1 MFRNRLEERQD
12 GRRLLE
18 YQTGKKLEGRN
29 RWWRTRKQQK
39 VKKRRYK
46 VFGLLIKRMSD
57 GRQSSL
63 EDMGSSILNK
73 LPVSSSR
80 RQKVMGYLKAK
91 RDEYISGGGGNSD
104 VPEDDFSPAAREL
117 QDQAMQLNEP
127 FPDEKLLLYQSYSRH
142 LDEGGYEVE
151 VRGWLHLPGLPN
163 RKSRIIHSL
172 ARQVAGVG
180 SNNQA
185 PAGPSNTMPG
195 GYVDTSIHPQPRP
208 QRTTTDSLIE
218 LEEDDDEDELRVL
231 AEEVERENQM
241 MDKEKRNQQQQQRP
255 PTLSRTST
263 TSSLASASSTS
274 GQSGHIDE
282 EARLKERLSPFMARP
297 APCRRLLV
305 QIGASAHTTSELK
318 SVRVTTLP
326 SGRFSA
332 RIRVDYEP
340 SIVHVSASE
349 EVIAT
354 EEIMNISPTGVSVIT
369 DIDDTIKKTGITG
382 EKREMFRNVFIRDYD
397 KIGVD
402 GVPKWFQQL
411 NERGVR
417 FHYVSN
423 SPWQLYSSVE
433 DFLKIQGMPPG
444 SVHLKQYSGF
454 LNGLFEP
461 ASERKRTSLYRI
473 FQDFPHRK
481 FILVGD
487 SGEGDLEAYLDI
499 ATQFPKQ
506 VLAIYLRDVTLPL
519 DDKTFHDND
528 MNEFLSQTGYIPKP
542 DEITA
547 YDTPNGRQRRGIGSQ
562 WKSRSTLSLRPPPPN
577 GRSNGTPS
585 PPPPPP
591 PRATT
596 VAQPNLIDLSDEEEK
611 TSTPTAT
618 APPLPARPAPDT
630 ATKKPKPPVPRKPV
644 GLRSTSVTKPQTQI
658 TPPADAYNPYKA
670 PPSPPNSTEN
680 ERSNT
685 PPPLPPRNSNN
696 SSISKLP
703 NENPIYMSSS
713 QNDYGQYEVLDKKI
727 ENWKARV
734 TRARCE
740 LPPGVRL
747 RMWRKAQDV
756 EQESLVV
763 TDSNRT

>member
-1 MFRNRLEERQD
+1 
-12 GRRLLE
+12 
-18 YQTGKKLEGRN
+18 
-29 RWWRTRKQQK
+29 
-39 VKKRRYK
+39 
-46 VFGLLIKRMSD
+46 MSAG

-117 QDQAMQLNEP
+117 QGQAMQLNEP

-172 ARQVAGVG
+172 ARQIAGVG
-180 SNNQA
+180 STNQA
-185 PAGPSNTMPG
+185 PAAPSNTMPG
-195 GYVDTSIHPQPRP
+195 GYVDTSIQPQPRP
-208 QRTTTDSLIE
+208 QRSTTDSLIE

-231 AEEVERENQM
+231 AEEVE
-241 MDKEKRNQQQQQRP
+241 KEKQMDREKQKQRP
-255 PTLSRTST
+255 QPPPSLSRTST
-263 TSSLASASSTS
+263 TSSLASVSSTN
-274 GQSGHIDE
+274 GQIDE
-282 EARLKERLSPFMARP
+282 EARLKDRLSPFMARP
-297 APCRRLLV
+297 APCRRLQV
-305 QIGASAHTTSELK
+305 QIGASSQTTSELK
-318 SVRVTTLP
+318 SVHVTTLP

-340 SIVHVSASE
+340 SIVHVTASD

-354 EEIMNISPTGVSVIT
+354 EEIMDISPTGVSVIT

-382 EKREMFRNVFIRDYD
+382 EKRELFRNVFIRDYD
-397 KIGVD
+397 KVGVD
-402 GVPKWFQQL
+402 GVPQWFQQL
-411 NERGVR
+411 SQRGVH

-433 DFLKIQGMPPG
+433 DFLKIQGLPPG

-454 LNGLFEP
+454 MNGLFEP

-499 ATQFPKQ
+499 AIQFPKQ

-547 YDTPNGRQRRGIGSQ
+547 YDDLSSNKRRGGQ
-562 WKSRSTLSLRPPPPN
+562 WKSRSTMSLKPPI
-577 GRSNGTPS
+577 GTRSGVSPS

-596 VAQPNLIDLSDEEEK
+596 VSQPNLIDLSDEDEK
-611 TSTPTAT
+611 KPPVPPSRPTP
-618 APPLPARPAPDT
+618 T

-644 GLRSTSVTKPQTQI
+644 GLRSTSVTKPPTQI
-658 TPPADAYNPYKA
+658 TPPTDNYNPYKT

-680 ERSNT
+680 EPSNT
-685 PPPLPPRNSNN
+685 PPPLPPRKNA
-696 SSISKLP
+696 SKPQAP

-756 EQESLVV
+756 AQESLVV
-763 TDSNRT
+763 TDSTNSS